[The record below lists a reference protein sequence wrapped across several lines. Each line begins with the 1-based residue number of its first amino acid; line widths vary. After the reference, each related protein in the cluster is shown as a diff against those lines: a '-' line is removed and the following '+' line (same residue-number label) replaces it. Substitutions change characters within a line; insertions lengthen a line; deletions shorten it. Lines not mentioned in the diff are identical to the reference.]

1 MIERYYQE
9 LSLDH
14 FLEQTLE
21 GYQEL
26 ELWRILNST
35 VVVIQDT
42 NQTVLAVA
50 SQQTALARQPEII
63 TSYGQQTVQHIEVN
77 E

>member
-1 MIERYYQE
+1 MPERYYQE

-21 GYQEL
+21 EYQEL
-26 ELWRILNST
+26 ELFRILNST
-35 VVVIQDT
+35 VVVAQDT
-42 NQTVLAVA
+42 NKNVLGVA
-50 SQQTALARQPEII
+50 SQQTSLAKQPEII
-63 TSYGQQTVQHIEVN
+63 TSYGQQTVQHIEVT